1 MLSISSF
8 VTDCIALGQR
18 YDQKTKGFYE
28 TAGCVNVFVFA
39 FSLFGVFVFVLA
51 LAFAVA
57 ATRLLR
63 RIHLGLLYALE
74 EDRDGP
80 GAGWCPTK
88 MNWGCYLKDG
98 LRRPSP

>member
-1 MLSISSF
+1 MFLS
-8 VTDCIALGQR
+8 
-18 YDQKTKGFYE
+18 
-28 TAGCVNVFVFA
+28 FA
-39 FSLFGVFVFVLA
+39 FSLFGVFVLAVGFAVA
-51 LAFAVA
+51 LAFA
-57 ATRLLR
+57 TKRLQR

>member
-1 MLSISSF
+1 MN
-8 VTDCIALGQR
+8 
-18 YDQKTKGFYE
+18 KGFYE